1 MVFNPSDATY
11 VSLELNSSSVTDK
24 LENVGRALQ
33 FRLPIFNYV
42 AKDSELREHELTSD
56 EWKALEMVTGWLKAF
71 RSATTQ
77 MSATKQPML
86 STIHAIFRGLQQHL
100 KSIIKELPNN
110 ADPALKEGLVN
121 AHRKLSDYFTK
132 FDESRYCTWAAR
144 LFTCCTMMI
153 TWFTDDILQF

>member
-1 MVFNPSDATY
+1 MSR
-11 VSLELNSSSVTDK
+11 K
-24 LENVGRALQ
+24 LGRALQ
-33 FRLPIFNYV
+33 FRRPIFNYV
-42 AKDSELREHELTSD
+42 VKDSDLREHELTSD

-77 MSATKQPML
+77 MSATKQPMPTL
-86 STIHAIFRGLQQHL
+86 FSVASNSTSKPSS
-100 KSIIKELPNN
+100 KSFPDN

-144 LFTCCTMMI
+144 SFVSIQQQLRLLTRFRS
-153 TWFTDDILQF
+153 FRPKNLVRNLA

>member
-1 MVFNPSDATY
+1 
-11 VSLELNSSSVTDK
+11 
-24 LENVGRALQ
+24 LQ
-33 FRLPIFNYV
+33 FRRPIFNYV
-42 AKDSELREHELTSD
+42 TKDCDLREHELTSD

-86 STIHAIFRGLQQHL
+86 STTHAIFRGLQQHL
-100 KSIIKELPNN
+100 KAVIKELPDN

-132 FDESRYCTWAAR
+132 FDESCYCTWAAR
-144 LFTCCTMMI
+144 SFVSIQQQLRLLTIFRS
-153 TWFTDDILQF
+153 FRPKNLVRNLG